1 MLGSIIGFLVSV
13 AVVLWL
19 VSIFGLLVIIVPVCV
34 AAAMI
39 YAESGGQWFVFIPAA
54 LVIALV
60 AWIDSKIS

>member
-1 MLGSIIGFLVSV
+1 MLGSIIGFLVTL

-19 VSIFGLLVIIVPVCV
+19 VAIFGMLVIIVPVCV

-54 LVIALV
+54 LVIAGV

>member
-1 MLGSIIGFLVSV
+1 MLGSIIGFLLTV

-39 YAESGGQWFVFIPAA
+39 YAESGGNWVVFIPAG
-54 LVIALV
+54 LIIALV